1 MLKNSVKKWRLER
14 NITKAGL
21 ARRIGVCRS
30 YVTKLELGRIQ
41 PSGEVMF
48 RIAEYFKIRVEDV
61 FQHEGGAN
69 GGRLFF
75 GTKSLP
81 KDNTRSNRS
90 QTISP
95 ASASAS
101 GRS

>member
-1 MLKNSVKKWRLER
+1 MLQNTVKKWRLER
-14 NITKAGL
+14 HLTKADL

-30 YVTKLELGRIQ
+30 YITKLEVGSLQ

-61 FQHEGGAN
+61 FQRERAPKAGSH
-69 GGRLFF
+69 FF
-75 GTKSLP
+75 GTKTLP
-81 KDNTRSNRS
+81 KDNARSICP
-90 QTISP
+90 QTISSS
-95 ASASAS
+95 SASAA